1 MAMKIAIPHWQGRV
15 SPVFDASDA
24 IVVIDIERGRERRRD
39 NFRLASLDP
48 VRRAQ
53 EVARLGAEV
62 VLCGAVSRTL
72 ENALIGAGVRV
83 KGFVCGDL
91 EALVEAF
98 LAGTLSDACFQMPG
112 AQRAQPPAA
121 PGPEIRKKEPAR
133 SRSQSKRKQHTTKEN
148 ENESGHQR

>member
-1 MAMKIAIPHWQGRV
+1 MKIAIPHWKGRV

-53 EVARLGAEV
+53 EVAGLGAEL

-72 ENALIGAGVRV
+72 ENALIGAGIKV

-98 LAGTLSDACFQMPG
+98 LAGTLADACFQMPG
-112 AQRAQPPAA
+112 ARSERPPAA
-121 PGPEIRKKEPAR
+121 SRSEMRKKETAR
-133 SRSQSKRKQHTTKEN
+133 RRSQSKRYQKAAKEN
-148 ENESGHQR
+148 ENESGYQH